1 MESGCFVKEDG
12 MKRKNFSMKF
22 VRQGIAWVSAILIAG
37 SVSFSVFAEEGTTV
51 TYENLSQLLIEGN
64 LSLQQANDSYET
76 NKKNYQELLDTLRE
90 EQEYMK
96 FLAKQYEGTEEEAS
110 YSANASILGSQASRI
125 SRQIESMNRKTQTL
139 SLEKNIDAY
148 TMTAQTLMN
157 SYNQM
162 IRNVEAKEKSVQAAE
177 AAYQATSKKQSVGA
191 ATMTDVLKASDQLS
205 QQKNL
210 LASYQQRAGQ
220 LRFQLLSMLGIEDGE
235 TVTVGAIPQPDM
247 EAIEAI
253 DFESDKH
260 KAINNNDS
268 VKNVRRSYA
277 GSTAEITRKAVEE
290 MESTGNA
297 ENDIQAA
304 YQKLQASKLE
314 YQAALDAY
322 ESAWISYQSLQKKR
336 QAGMLDQTDYLQG
349 EADYLQALSD
359 RETASMNL
367 YQAYESY
374 GWEVKGTSPAH

>member
-277 GSTAEITRKAVEE
+277 GRSAEITRKAVEE

>member
-1 MESGCFVKEDG
+1 
-12 MKRKNFSMKF
+12 
-22 VRQGIAWVSAILIAG
+22 
-37 SVSFSVFAEEGTTV
+37 
-51 TYENLSQLLIEGN
+51 
-64 LSLQQANDSYET
+64 
-76 NKKNYQELLDTLRE
+76 
-90 EQEYMK
+90 
-96 FLAKQYEGTEEEAS
+96 
-110 YSANASILGSQASRI
+110 
-125 SRQIESMNRKTQTL
+125 
-139 SLEKNIDAY
+139 
-148 TMTAQTLMN
+148 
-157 SYNQM
+157 
-162 IRNVEAKEKSVQAAE
+162 
-177 AAYQATSKKQSVGA
+177 
-191 ATMTDVLKASDQLS
+191 MTDVLKASDQLS

>member
-374 GWEVKGTSPAH
+374 G